1 MCIRDRFVGYTT
13 VDQPLVPKILH
24 DKDLAIQDLK
34 NHFYTRIGERV
45 MDPDFGSIIPM
56 MVFEPMDDLSISE
69 IQADAERIIG
79 LDPRWSLLDLNIIEN
94 NNSLT
99 VQLKLSY
106 LNRNE
111 EDLFLAYER
120 DIQ

>member
-1 MCIRDRFVGYTT
+1 MRFVGYTT
-13 VDQPLVPKILH
+13 VDQPLIAKVLT